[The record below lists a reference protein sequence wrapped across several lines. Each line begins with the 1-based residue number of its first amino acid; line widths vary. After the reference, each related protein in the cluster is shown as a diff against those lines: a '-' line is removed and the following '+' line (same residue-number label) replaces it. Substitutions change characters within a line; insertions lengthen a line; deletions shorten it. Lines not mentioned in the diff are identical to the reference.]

1 MNPYEQNGLDFLNKI
16 NYLVK
21 RRDLKTKDSLISQSK
36 AQGAIQVL
44 LRNLLLTLIIFNR

>member
-21 RRDLKTKDSLISQSK
+21 RRDLKTEKYIHYVK
-36 AQGAIQVL
+36 ICTVL
-44 LRNLLLTLIIFNR
+44 HKI